1 MIESYSFGKYIIDGK
16 EHEYDIKII
25 NNQVKKWRNH
35 NMSKEDIID
44 LVEAKPELIIIG
56 TGAYG
61 VIKVS
66 EDIKEYIK
74 SKDIHLIIEKTGRA
88 CEEYNKAEKKGIKV
102 AAIFHGT
109 C

>member
-1 MIESYSFGKYIIDGK
+1 MIESYKFGKYVIDGAVY
-16 EHEYDIKII
+16 EYDIKII
-25 NNQVKKWRNH
+25 NNKIKKWHNH
-35 NMSKEDIID
+35 NMGKEDILD
-44 LVEAKPELIIIG
+44 LIEAKPELIIIG

-66 EDIKEYIK
+66 EEIRELIK
-74 SKDIHLIIEKTGRA
+74 SKGIKLIIEKTKQA
-88 CEEYNKAEKKGIKV
+88 CEEYNKAKEKGIKV

>member
-1 MIESYSFGKYIIDGK
+1 MIESYEFGKYLINGTVY
-16 EHEYDIKII
+16 EYDIKII
-25 NNQVKKWRNH
+25 NNKIKKWHNH
-35 NMSKEDIID
+35 NMSKEDILD

-66 EDIKEYIK
+66 KDIKELIK
-74 SKDIHLIIEKTGRA
+74 AKGIKLIIEKTEQA
-88 CEEYNKAEKKGIKV
+88 CEEYNKAEKKGINV